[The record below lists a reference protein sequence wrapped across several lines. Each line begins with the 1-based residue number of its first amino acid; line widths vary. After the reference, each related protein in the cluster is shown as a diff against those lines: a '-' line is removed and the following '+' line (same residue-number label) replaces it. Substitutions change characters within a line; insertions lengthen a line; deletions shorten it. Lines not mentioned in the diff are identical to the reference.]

1 MIEKLQRL
9 KIKYQ
14 IPLVG
19 EEKNNYDTKLG
30 EIENKIPNTTSLVM
44 ETNFNTK
51 LKEIIMPEN
60 KIPIVST
67 FDKNLNIFSIRIS
80 PNKVKPVEA
89 AK

>member
-30 EIENKIPNTTSLVM
+30 EIENKIPNTTM